1 MEKGLQISLLKNP
14 FIGVKIDSVT
24 PFLSICHNV
33 WKKALVERTGEK
45 FCRDKPC
52 LFHKKSGFFWKPL
65 TTEN

>member
-33 WKKALVERTGEK
+33 WKKALKEQVKSFVGINPV
-45 FCRDKPC
+45 CSI
-52 LFHKKSGFFWKPL
+52 KKVDFLG
-65 TTEN
+65 NR